1 MEDFSDVD
9 LKFAYNNGL
18 KFMIPEELFEI
29 NYKDKLPQKF
39 KGKDDINDITGYK
52 SMMKRLEEFY
62 GP

>member
-1 MEDFSDVD
+1 
-9 LKFAYNNGL
+9 
-18 KFMIPEELFEI
+18 MIPEELFEI

-52 SMMKRLEEFY
+52 NMMKRLEEFY